1 MAPTTPGVGRSS
13 SEHRVSISLLAPSD
27 TVTAVLIYTGH
38 CFGTGPVRMTSQSE
52 TEESTLNEGHPRAQ
66 EDFREQPVMP
76 ASRQRISVLT
86 PFCCAPGRPL
96 ASPLS
101 QDRQECKDTCAFSL
115 SPTPKAHSL
124 GPAGPIP
131 EPTLR
136 ALPSLQPAGAPRV
149 PPGQAPPQP
158 PRLSLRAVPGTPS
171 RSPQAVSGPPSPS
184 LLTRAVPG
192 CPQPLAPYPGLSPKP
207 PQPGLSPPS
216 QVPLPRHISVVVPG
230 GESAAL
236 CACRAA
242 ALPGPRRRS
251 MVRPEA
257 ARAGAEAARCR

>member
-1 MAPTTPGVGRSS
+1 
-13 SEHRVSISLLAPSD
+13 
-27 TVTAVLIYTGH
+27 
-38 CFGTGPVRMTSQSE
+38 
-52 TEESTLNEGHPRAQ
+52 
-66 EDFREQPVMP
+66 MP

-158 PRLSLRAVPGTPS
+158 LAFHSGLSPAPPAARPRLFPALPAPHSSPELSLGA
-171 RSPQAVSGPPSPS
+171 PS
-184 LLTRAVPG
+184 LSPLTQGCHQSPLSPG
-192 CPQPLAPYPGLSPKP
+192 CPRRPRSPCPGTS
-207 PQPGLSPPS
+207 
-216 QVPLPRHISVVVPG
+216 RWW
-230 GESAAL
+230 
-236 CACRAA
+236 CRAA
-242 ALPGPRRRS
+242 RAPPFVPVAQPLCPAPGAALWCGRKRRGRERKRRGAGERRWRHRLGRGRERCGILRG
-251 MVRPEA
+251 V
-257 ARAGAEAARCR
+257 AGAGPLQREGRCGSGSFAGEGGVPAGGAAGPCPRDAVPW